1 MLLKKQ
7 HSIQD
12 KYMVREGRILL
23 ADDHPLVRE
32 GLQMAIRARIPGVAV
47 DAVDSIESAENAVR
61 AHKNYRLMLLD
72 YRLPDSDGFSG
83 FFRMQHAL
91 GTTPIAIISA
101 HDEEAIVTAAR
112 AIGAAGFLSKTQP
125 LDELVRSIDT
135 LLSGKIVFPTNLGT
149 TDDLTKLKD
158 RIESLTTA
166 QMRVLSALAR
176 GHLNKQIAGDL
187 DLSEATIKAHLTA
200 IFRKLEVN
208 NRLQAMLAVRAF
220 FNPEDKG
227 A

>member
-1 MLLKKQ
+1 MKNQHYLLGWS
-7 HSIQD
+7 H
-12 KYMVREGRILL
+12 MVREGRILL

-32 GLQMAIRARIPGVAV
+32 GLQMAIRARFPGMIV
-47 DAVDSIESAENAVR
+47 DAVDSIEGAENAVR
-61 AHKNYRLMLLD
+61 AHKAYRLMLLD

-83 FFRMQHAL
+83 FFRMQHVL

-125 LDELVRSIDT
+125 LDELARSIET
-135 LLSGKIVFPTNLGT
+135 LLNGKIVFPSNLGNT
-149 TDDLTKLKD
+149 GDLTKLKE

-227 A
+227 T

>member
-1 MLLKKQ
+1 MKKL
-7 HSIQD
+7 HSIRD
-12 KYMVREGRILL
+12 EFMVREGRILL

-32 GLQMAIRARIPGVAV
+32 GLQMAIRARIQGVIV
-47 DAVDSIESAENAVR
+47 DAVDSIEAAENAVR

-125 LDELVRSIDT
+125 LDELARSIDT
-135 LLSGKIVFPTNLGT
+135 LLLGKIVFPANLGT
-149 TDDLTKLKD
+149 TDDLTKLKE